1 MNRLFIDIYL
11 DEDVNVLVADLVR
24 GHGFAATTARDAGL
38 LGERDAVQLEY
49 AVSQRKAFATHN
61 RGDFVALA
69 REYQVT
75 GRTHWGLILAIRRPP
90 REITRRLLL
99 ILNQVTA
106 DEMRDQVR
114 YI

>member
-1 MNRLFIDIYL
+1 MNRLFIELYL

-38 LGERDAVQLEY
+38 LGESDAQQLEY
-49 AVSQRKAFATHN
+49 AVGQRRAFMTHN
-61 RGDFVALA
+61 RGDFAALS

-90 REITRRLLL
+90 REIARRLLL
-99 ILNQVTA
+99 ILNQVMA